1 MKSANGGGAFPE
13 DQDREGID
21 LIIRTD
27 TADLADMEI
36 LKANTGSQV
45 FLEVHLT
52 FCDAMEDLS
61 LKIFM

>member
-1 MKSANGGGAFPE
+1 MLKEEVPF
-13 DQDREGID
+13 QKIKIVEGID

-61 LKIFM
+61 LKISM

>member
-1 MKSANGGGAFPE
+1 MPFQKIKSV
-13 DQDREGID
+13 EGID
-21 LIIRTD
+21 LIRTD

-61 LKIFM
+61 LKISM

>member
-1 MKSANGGGAFPE
+1 MLKEEVPF
-13 DQDREGID
+13 QKIKIVEGID

-45 FLEVHLT
+45 CLEVHLT